1 MKIQK
6 VNIMEKNSIKLKNKS
21 FRILLGVIILLAFAV
36 RISYVINTPYT
47 EKQHDLDLSYILTI
61 YKTGNLPTS
70 NSSQYYHPPLHQIFG
85 AIFLHFENIFVDNIT
100 ENQIAGESLQYLTLI
115 YSMILLYVIYN
126 IAKEMKFKKAFLLY
140 IMFFTAFH
148 PTLII
153 LSGSLNNDNLCLLL
167 TMWSILRLIKWYKK
181 TNIKNTLLLAITTG
195 LAVMT
200 KTNGAIV
207 SIPIIYIFLLKI
219 YKELKK
225 SNNKLMILK
234 KYISYFFLFGIVSLP
249 IGLWYHVRN
258 YILFNQSIFYV
269 LAPFDDALYVGNYNL
284 FERFF
289 PISSQIFQIY
299 CHPYEDFNIPT
310 YLIKCSLYGEFIW
323 GQDKITNIYYVIS
336 IICNVLFNIFVL
348 YCIIKNILNKNK
360 RNKVWRNTL
369 LILGITNIIS
379 FILLNLKLPYGC
391 SMDFRYVVPLI
402 FIQVFCFELQ
412 NMMKKN
418 EKAEKICFLCIFEL
432 TLLLMLVSNMIIVFG
447 YFRS

>member
-1 MKIQK
+1 M
-6 VNIMEKNSIKLKNKS
+6 NKNSPMLKNKI
-21 FRILLGVIILLAFAV
+21 FRIILVIILLLAFAV
-36 RISYVINTPYT
+36 RLRYIVNTPYT

-61 YKTGNLPTS
+61 FKTGHLPSS
-70 NSSQYYHPPLHQIFG
+70 NRLQYYHPPFHQILG
-85 AIFLHFENIFVDNIT
+85 ALFLHIENIFVDNVT
-100 ENQIAGESLQYLTLI
+100 VSNIAGESLQYLTLI

-126 IAKEMKFKKAFLLY
+126 IAKEMNFKKIFILY

-167 TMWSILRLIKWYKK
+167 IMWSILRLIKWYKNA
-181 TNIKNTLLLAITTG
+181 NIKNTLLLAITTG

-207 SIPIIYIFLLKI
+207 SIPIIYTFLIKI

-225 SNNKLMILK
+225 SNNKPIILK
-234 KYISYFFLFGIVSLP
+234 KYMKLILVFGIVSLP

-258 YILFNQSIFYV
+258 YILFNQSILYV
-269 LAPFDDALYVGNYNL
+269 PAPSNALYVGNYNL

-289 PISSQIFQIY
+289 PMSGQIFEIY

-310 YLIKCSLYGEFIW
+310 YLIKCSIYGEFLW
-323 GQDKITNIYYVIS
+323 SQDKISCIYYVIS
-336 IICNVLFNIFVL
+336 IICNILFSILAL
-348 YCIIKNILNKNK
+348 YCMIKNIPNKNK
-360 RNKVWRNTL
+360 RNRIWINIL

-379 FILLNLKLPYGC
+379 YILLNLKLPYGC

-402 FIQVFCFELQ
+402 FVQVFLICFELQ
-412 NMMKKN
+412 NIIKRN
-418 EKAEKICFLCIFEL
+418 EKIGRICLLCVFEL
-432 TLLLMLVSNMIIVFG
+432 TLVLMLVSNMIVAFG
-447 YFRS
+447 FLRP